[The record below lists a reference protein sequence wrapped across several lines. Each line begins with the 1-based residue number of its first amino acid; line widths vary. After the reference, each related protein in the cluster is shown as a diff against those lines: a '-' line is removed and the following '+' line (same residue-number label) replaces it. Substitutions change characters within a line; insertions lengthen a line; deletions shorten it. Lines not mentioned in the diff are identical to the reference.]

1 MNFVVFEFMIYI
13 EFVVRDFIFFDNI
26 FVVKNRIIL
35 NMLYSIIVCK
45 FWIRND

>member
-13 EFVVRDFIFFDNI
+13 ERVVRDFIFFDNI

-35 NMLYSIIVCK
+35 NMLYLLFVN
-45 FWIRND
+45 FG